1 MKNKD
6 FLLDR
11 GGRRCYI
18 IQVTKKKYPLLTW
31 RVESPDQVDRDLNTG
46 FWCVCGCFFT
56 SAFILSE
63 RHSGG
68 EITISKE
75 ALINE
80 EIRDAEVRVIDET
93 GAMLG
98 ILPIED
104 ALRLAEERNLDLV
117 NVSPNANPPV
127 CKILDY
133 GKYRYEIQ
141 KREKDAK
148 KRQKVTEVK
157 EVRLSTFIEE
167 HDIQVKAKNASKF
180 LQEGNRVKV
189 SLRLRGRER
198 DYANHAIE
206 VMNDFAES
214 LSDICIV
221 DKKPKFE
228 GRGINM
234 FLSPKSDKDK

>member
-1 MKNKD
+1 M
-6 FLLDR
+6 FL
-11 GGRRCYI
+11 YI
-18 IQVTKKKYPLLTW
+18 
-31 RVESPDQVDRDLNTG
+31 R
-46 FWCVCGCFFT
+46 FCFVGMT
-56 SAFILSE
+56 IL
-63 RHSGG
+63 GG
-68 EITISKE
+68 ETAISKE

-98 ILPIED
+98 ILPIEE

-206 VMNDFAES
+206 VMNEFAES
-214 LSDICIV
+214 LSDICTV

-228 GRGINM
+228 GRGITM

>member
-1 MKNKD
+1 M
-6 FLLDR
+6 FL
-11 GGRRCYI
+11 YI
-18 IQVTKKKYPLLTW
+18 RFLFCRNDT
-31 RVESPDQVDRDLNTG
+31 
-46 FWCVCGCFFT
+46 
-56 SAFILSE
+56 
-63 RHSGG
+63 SGG

-93 GAMLG
+93 GTMLG
-98 ILPIED
+98 VLPIEE
-104 ALRLAEERNLDLV
+104 ALSIAEEKNLDLV

>member
-1 MKNKD
+1 MA
-6 FLLDR
+6 
-11 GGRRCYI
+11 G
-18 IQVTKKKYPLLTW
+18 V
-31 RVESPDQVDRDLNTG
+31 S
-46 FWCVCGCFFT
+46 FT
-56 SAFILSE
+56 SAIILSE

-93 GAMLG
+93 GTMLG
-98 ILPIED
+98 ILPIEE

-133 GKYRYEIQ
+133 GKYRYEVQ

-167 HDIQVKAKNASKF
+167 HDIQVKAKAASKF

-214 LSDICIV
+214 LAEICIV

-234 FLSPKSDKDK
+234 FLSPRSDKDK

>member
-1 MKNKD
+1 M
-6 FLLDR
+6 FL
-11 GGRRCYI
+11 YI
-18 IQVTKKKYPLLTW
+18 RFYFV
-31 RVESPDQVDRDLNTG
+31 G
-46 FWCVCGCFFT
+46 
-56 SAFILSE
+56 

-75 ALINE
+75 AMINE

-214 LSDICIV
+214 LSDICTV

-228 GRGINM
+228 GRGITM

>member
-1 MKNKD
+1 MHAD
-6 FLLDR
+6 VS
-11 GGRRCYI
+11 YI
-18 IQVTKKKYPLLTW
+18 RFYFVGTTYL
-31 RVESPDQVDRDLNTG
+31 
-46 FWCVCGCFFT
+46 
-56 SAFILSE
+56 
-63 RHSGG
+63 GG

-80 EIRDAEVRVIDET
+80 EIRDAEVRVIDDEGT
-93 GAMLG
+93 MLG
-98 ILPIED
+98 ILPIDE
-104 ALRLAEERNLDLV
+104 ALRIAEEKNLDLV

>member
-1 MKNKD
+1 M
-6 FLLDR
+6 FL
-11 GGRRCYI
+11 YI
-18 IQVTKKKYPLLTW
+18 RFYFV
-31 RVESPDQVDRDLNTG
+31 G
-46 FWCVCGCFFT
+46 
-56 SAFILSE
+56 

-98 ILPIED
+98 ILPIEE

-133 GKYRYEIQ
+133 GKYRYEVQ

-214 LSDICIV
+214 LSDICTV

-228 GRGINM
+228 GRGITM

>member
-1 MKNKD
+1 MA
-6 FLLDR
+6 
-11 GGRRCYI
+11 G
-18 IQVTKKKYPLLTW
+18 V
-31 RVESPDQVDRDLNTG
+31 S
-46 FWCVCGCFFT
+46 FT
-56 SAFILSE
+56 SAIILSE

-80 EIRDAEVRVIDET
+80 EIRDAEVRVIDENGT
-93 GAMLG
+93 MLG
-98 ILPIED
+98 ILPIEE
-104 ALRLAEERNLDLV
+104 ALRISEERNLDLV

-133 GKYRYEIQ
+133 GKYRYEVQ

-167 HDIQVKAKNASKF
+167 HDIQVKAKAASKF

-214 LSDICIV
+214 LAEICIV

-234 FLSPKSDKDK
+234 FLSPRSDKDK

>member
-1 MKNKD
+1 MIEITTLGISVFAD
-6 FLLDR
+6 VSLH
-11 GGRRCYI
+11 
-18 IQVTKKKYPLLTW
+18 PLLFCRNDT
-31 RVESPDQVDRDLNTG
+31 
-46 FWCVCGCFFT
+46 
-56 SAFILSE
+56 
-63 RHSGG
+63 SGG

-93 GAMLG
+93 GTMLG
-98 ILPIED
+98 VLPIEE
-104 ALRLAEERNLDLV
+104 ALSIAEEKNLDLV